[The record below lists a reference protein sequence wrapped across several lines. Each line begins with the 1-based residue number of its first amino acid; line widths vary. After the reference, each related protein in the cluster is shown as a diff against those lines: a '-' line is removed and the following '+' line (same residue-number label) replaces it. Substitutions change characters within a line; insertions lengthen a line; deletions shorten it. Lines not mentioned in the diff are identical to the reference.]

1 MMSICFGRVS
11 FLFIIAFVVF
21 VLYCFVVFLVPTP
34 QLTYAVVVSFLKHTR
49 NKSRHHYI
57 TRYDEMINKADP
69 KFQFDATSPPSLAN
83 SFEDASTNDDDE
95 EGTDGDDEDDSD
107 EEEIDHVSH
116 ASMPSLIDGAASDP
130 DGESDDDETWGSIH
144 ASDAANDAN
153 ATNDAKEGAD
163 GEEEKTDLGGAFAPF
178 GTAGTDG
185 IHRGPMD
192 DLQKMLS
199 SRSRMQQASVDGLSM
214 GASIATATSGTAHAE
229 PPQVTDDEAEGKD
242 TAANSG
248 SAKKKKKS
256 KNRKKKSKSGNA
268 NANKPTC
275 PVTDAIKGGQ
285 PPSII
290 EDLLA
295 SRDVDALSFRSQI
308 SGHTLLQVAAMAGK
322 IDVMEWCVKVKN
334 ADPRF
339 TGSNG
344 RTLEDLASTQ
354 PAKSKARS
362 LTKWYHVELEKR
374 AEERRRLEKASAI
387 RIQYCAKAFLAKSK
401 LCQLRDARPLGPWAK
416 VIDRML
422 AYEVEA
428 SLKLGK
434 DEFPKDFGKG
444 WNQLKNELDLV
455 VQDKEELG
463 E

>member
-1 MMSICFGRVS
+1 MTMMSICFERVS
-11 FLFIIAFVVF
+11 FLFIITFVIF
-21 VLYCFVVFLVPTP
+21 VLYCLCFGPNT
-34 QLTYAVVVSFLKHTR
+34 TTHTCRRVSFMKHAR

-57 TRYDEMINKADP
+57 TRYDKMINKADP
-69 KFQFDATSPPSLAN
+69 KFQFDATSPSSLAN

-107 EEEIDHVSH
+107 EEDIDHVSH

-144 ASDAANDAN
+144 ASDAANDA
-153 ATNDAKEGAD
+153 KEGDD

-214 GASIATATSGTAHAE
+214 DASIAAATSGTAHAE
-229 PPQVTDDEAEGKD
+229 PPQVTDDEAEGK
-242 TAANSG
+242 AANSG

-268 NANKPTC
+268 NANKPAC
-275 PVTDAIKGGQ
+275 PVTDAIKGDQ
-285 PPSII
+285 SPSVI

-344 RTLEDLASTQ
+344 RTLEDLASTR

-387 RIQYCAKAFLAKSK
+387 RIQYCAKTFLAKSK

-416 VIDRML
+416 VVDRML